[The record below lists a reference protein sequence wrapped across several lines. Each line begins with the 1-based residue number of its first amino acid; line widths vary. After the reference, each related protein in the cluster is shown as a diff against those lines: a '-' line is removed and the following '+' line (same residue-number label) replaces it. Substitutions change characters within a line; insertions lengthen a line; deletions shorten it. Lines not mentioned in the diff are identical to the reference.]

1 MFIDCF
7 RIEDDKLVA
16 YLSEN
21 PQLEKDFEELSKVLE
36 EMQKEAINKAG
47 YVMKCNQILKEVE
60 GFRNV

>member
-21 PQLEKDFEELSKVLE
+21 PQLEKDMDELTKAME
-36 EMQKEAINKAG
+36 EMMKEEINKAG
-47 YVMKCNQILKEVE
+47 YVMKCNQILREVE